1 MTGSRRTRVLYVEGN
16 PDGTVGGSYFS
27 LFYLVRGLDRSR
39 YEPLVVF
46 CKENTLLPKF
56 HEAGIETR
64 IVPPGEPVR
73 WPGPVGRLLAKAPN
87 FYRGFVSEPRSLAGI
102 LRAERIDLVHL
113 NNSIVRNHG
122 WMMGAQLAGIPCLTH
137 ERGIHKGYSKRSR
150 LLARRLRAVVCISG
164 AVRDNF
170 VRCGLG
176 HLPLVTIP
184 NALNPADMTPSRTRE
199 SVLAELGIPAERTVI
214 GIVGNIRRWK
224 GQEVVI
230 RALAEIREQHPD
242 VVLLLIGDTA
252 REDAGYR
259 RELDTLV
266 QTLGLESRV
275 VVTGFRTDVPDCVNA
290 LDVMIH
296 ASTDPEPFGRVLLEG
311 MALRK
316 PLVASR
322 GGAVPEI
329 VVDGETGL
337 LFEPGNATELAR
349 ALSALVGDPSRRAA
363 MGDAGYRRLVAE
375 FGLEGNVTR
384 TQDLYRSLGFP

>member
-1 MTGSRRTRVLYVEGN
+1 
-16 PDGTVGGSYFS
+16 
-27 LFYLVRGLDRSR
+27 
-39 YEPLVVF
+39 
-46 CKENTLLPKF
+46 
-56 HEAGIETR
+56 
-64 IVPPGEPVR
+64 
-73 WPGPVGRLLAKAPN
+73 
-87 FYRGFVSEPRSLAGI
+87 
-102 LRAERIDLVHL
+102 
-113 NNSIVRNHG
+113 
-122 WMMGAQLAGIPCLTH
+122 
-137 ERGIHKGYSKRSR
+137 
-150 LLARRLRAVVCISG
+150 
-164 AVRDNF
+164 
-170 VRCGLG
+170 
-176 HLPLVTIP
+176 
-184 NALNPADMTPSRTRE
+184 
-199 SVLAELGIPAERTVI
+199 VLAELGIPAERTVI

-337 LFEPGNATELAR
+337 LFEPGNANELAR